1 MYMNLICLTLLLK
14 VIRLVAFYLLVTINK
29 SNLVISYSSLL
40 LQTTVV
46 DDTTS
51 LQKISINN
59 FTQSLFLVRQLW
71 SHM

>member
-1 MYMNLICLTLLLK
+1 MNLICLTLLLK

>member
-46 DDTTS
+46 DDKTPLSKNLNQQFYTITVS
-51 LQKISINN
+51 S
-59 FTQSLFLVRQLW
+59 
-71 SHM
+71 